1 MKRFI
6 YCLVAGL
13 SFLAAV
19 NALASDLQTLTQK
32 YNCTSCHADNET
44 VVGPSWMDI
53 SMVYN
58 NIGKTS
64 KGIRASSL
72 LVSKTSKDWLL
83 HKISY
88 GGAGVWGTTQMP
100 ANDADDRWKSEITT
114 LVKYI
119 LALSK
124 GTIPNELAYQRVIP
138 ALSEKHYCNRCHAI
152 NKKIIGPSWMDVSKT
167 YNSMGTTPFGV
178 KVTDI
183 LKKKTPEEYL
193 KLKVSHGGTGIWGNK
208 TMPAMEYQNIP
219 SHTPPSSEKNQLN
232 KDIDNIIRLILDLS
246 KKTSTPESQTN
257 TSP

>member
-6 YCLVAGL
+6 YSLVAGV
-13 SFLAAV
+13 SIFAAF

-32 YNCTSCHADNET
+32 YNCTSCHADHET

-64 KGIRASSL
+64 RGIQASSL
-72 LVSKTSKDWLL
+72 LGSKTIEQWLL

-88 GGAGVWGTTQMP
+88 GGAGVWGTKQMP
-100 ANDADDRWKSEITT
+100 ANDADDRWKSEIAT

-124 GTIPNELAYQRVIP
+124 GTIPNELAHQRVIP

-152 NKKIIGPSWMDVSKT
+152 NKKIIGPAWMDVSKI

-193 KLKVSHGGTGIWGNK
+193 KLKVSHGGAGIWGNK
-208 TMPAMEYQNIP
+208 TMPAMEYENIP
-219 SHTPPSSEKNQLN
+219 PHTTPSSKNNEIN

-246 KKTSTPESQTN
+246 KKSSAPESQTN
-257 TSP
+257 ISP

>member
-6 YCLVAGL
+6 YSLIAGV
-13 SFLAAV
+13 SFLAAA

-32 YNCTSCHADNET
+32 YNCTSCHADNEAA
-44 VVGPSWMDI
+44 VGPSWMDI

-64 KGIRASSL
+64 KGIHASSL
-72 LVSKTSKDWLL
+72 LGSKTIEQWLL

-88 GGAGVWGTTQMP
+88 GGAGVWGTRQMP
-100 ANDADDRWKSEITT
+100 ANDADDRWKSEIAT

-124 GTIPNELAYQRVIP
+124 GTIPNELAYQRIIP

-152 NKKIIGPSWMDVSKT
+152 NKKIIGPAWMDVSKT

-178 KVTDI
+178 KVTDL

-193 KLKVSHGGTGIWGNK
+193 KLKISHGGAGIWGNK
-208 TMPAMEYQNIP
+208 TMPAMEYKNIASHNTP
-219 SHTPPSSEKNQLN
+219 SGEKNEIN
-232 KDIDNIIRLILDLS
+232 KDIDKIIRLILNLS
-246 KKTSTPESQTN
+246 KKTSEAESQTKA
-257 TSP
+257 SP